1 MESQEST
8 QVKCPTCKDSKQVKN
23 TQTFVL
29 IFGGIF
35 TFFAIYGFIVSI
47 KDLISL
53 F

>member
-8 QVKCPTCKDSKQVKN
+8 QVKCPTCRESKQVKN
-23 TQTFVL
+23 TQKFVL
-29 IFGGIF
+29 IFGAIF
-35 TFFAIYGFIVSI
+35 MFFAIYGFIVAI